1 MKNLNTKII
10 YPAAFI
16 SMGVRFLLIS
26 TIFYPAIS
34 QWLLQLQ
41 DDTSIAAPSFWSL
54 AFVLAF
60 VRIIFIIVGVFLT
73 GFGIFLCWKKVF

>member
-16 SMGVRFLLIS
+16 TMGVLFLLIS
-26 TIFYPAIS
+26 TLFYPAIS
-34 QWLLQLQ
+34 QWMLQLQ
-41 DDTSIAAPSFWSL
+41 NDTSIAAPSFWNLS
-54 AFVLAF
+54 FVLTF
-60 VRIIFIIVGVFLT
+60 VRIISIIVGVFLT

>member
-10 YPAAFI
+10 YPATFI
-16 SMGVRFLLIS
+16 TMGVLFLLIS
-26 TIFYPAIS
+26 TLFYPAIS
-34 QWLLQLQ
+34 QWILHLQ
-41 DDTSIAAPSFWSL
+41 DDISIAAPSFWNLS
-54 AFVLAF
+54 FVLIF